1 MDIEKKLRELRIF
14 IRKYDLFSAEEKIF
28 LAISGGVDSV
38 VMGRLMVELGQPFG
52 VVHCNFKL
60 RGEAS
65 DGDEAFVKQL
75 ANEWKVQFFSTSFE
89 TMAFAEENGQSIQM
103 AARELRYS
111 YFSTISQQYG
121 NAKIATAHHVND
133 ALETILLNL
142 AHGTGFRGLPG
153 ITPARDH
160 FVRPMLAFTGEEIR
174 EIACA
179 LALQWREDASNAKD
193 DYERNKLRHH
203 VVPVLEELNPSLGG
217 TLKDTLARLWATDA
231 AIKGGLEVWQVNHV
245 VEKEGYTEVV
255 LQGPGEH
262 SMFYLY
268 EYLKATTSLT
278 YKAFKQLET
287 SIEKGVS
294 GKLFFTDTHQL
305 NLDRGR
311 LIISRAG
318 EEAGEE
324 PIFVD
329 VNDKEVVF
337 QFGKFS
343 CQTLA
348 MPVAIDRSENV
359 ALLDADCLRF
369 PLELR
374 RWREGDSFAPLG
386 MSGQKKISDFMIDA
400 KIPVNLKSRVYVLLS
415 GGEVVWVVGKR
426 IDDRCK
432 ITSSTTRVYKLSVC

>member
-1 MDIEKKLRELRIF
+1 MDIEKKLHELRIF
-14 IRKYDLFSAEEKIF
+14 IGKHGLFGAKEKIL

-38 VMGRLMVELGQPFG
+38 VMGRLMVALGQPFG

-75 ANEWKVQFFSTSFE
+75 ANEWKVQFFSTSFD
-89 TMAFAEENGQSIQM
+89 TIAFAEENGLSIQM
-103 AARELRYS
+103 AARELRYG
-111 YFSTISQQYG
+111 YFSTLSAQQG

-142 AHGTGFRGLPG
+142 THGTGFRGLSG

-174 EIACA
+174 EIAGA
-179 LALQWREDASNAKD
+179 LALKWREDASNAKD
-193 DYERNKLRHH
+193 DYERNKLRHR
-203 VVPVLEELNPSLGG
+203 VVPVLEELNPSLGA
-217 TLKDTLARLWATDA
+217 TLKDTLVRLWTTDA
-231 AIKGGLEVWQVNHV
+231 AIKGGLEVWQASHV
-245 VEKEGYTEVV
+245 VEKEGYTEVA
-255 LQGPGEH
+255 LKGAGEH
-262 SMFYLY
+262 LMFYLY
-268 EYLKATTSLT
+268 EYLKAKTSLP
-278 YKAFKQLET
+278 YKSFKQLEA
-287 SIEKGVS
+287 SIGEGTS
-294 GKLFFTDTHQL
+294 GKLFFTDTHQI

-311 LIISRAG
+311 LIISRTG
-318 EEAGEE
+318 EDEGEE

-329 VNDKEVVF
+329 ANDKEVVF
-337 QFGKFS
+337 QFGKLS

-348 MPVAIDRSENV
+348 MPVAIDRSEGV

-374 RWREGDSFAPLG
+374 RWREGDSFVPLG

-432 ITSSTTRVYKLSVC
+432 ITAATSRVYKLSVC

>member
-14 IRKYDLFSAEEKIF
+14 IRKYGLFDPGETIL

-38 VMGRLMVELGQPFG
+38 VMGRLMMELGQSFG

-75 ANEWKVQFFSTSFE
+75 ANEWGAQFFSTSFN
-89 TMAFAEENGQSIQM
+89 TAAFAEENGFSIQM

-111 YFSTISQQYG
+111 YFSILSEQQG

-142 AHGTGFRGLPG
+142 THGTGFRGLSG

-160 FVRPMLAFTGEEIR
+160 FVRPMLLFTGEEIR
-174 EIACA
+174 EIAGT
-179 LALQWREDASNAKD
+179 LALKWREDASNAKD

-217 TLKDTLARLWATDA
+217 TLKDTLARLWATDV
-231 AIKGGLEVWQVNHV
+231 AIKGSLEVWLANYV
-245 VEKEGYTEVV
+245 VEKGDYTEVT
-255 LQGPGEH
+255 LKGAGEH
-262 SMFYLY
+262 STFYVY
-268 EYLKATTSLT
+268 EYLKAKTSLA
-278 YKAFKQLET
+278 YKSFKQLEA
-287 SIEKGVS
+287 SIEEGTS
-294 GKLFFTDTHQL
+294 GKLFFTDTHQI

-318 EEAGEE
+318 GDEGDE
-324 PIFVD
+324 PILIEA
-329 VNDKEVVF
+329 NDKVITF
-337 QFGKFS
+337 QLGKLS
-343 CQTLA
+343 CERLA
-348 MPVAIDRSENV
+348 MPVAIDKSQNL
-359 ALLDADCLRF
+359 ALLDADCLQF

-374 RWREGDSFAPLG
+374 RWREGDSFVPLG

-432 ITSSTTRVYKLSVC
+432 ITSSTSRVYKLSVC